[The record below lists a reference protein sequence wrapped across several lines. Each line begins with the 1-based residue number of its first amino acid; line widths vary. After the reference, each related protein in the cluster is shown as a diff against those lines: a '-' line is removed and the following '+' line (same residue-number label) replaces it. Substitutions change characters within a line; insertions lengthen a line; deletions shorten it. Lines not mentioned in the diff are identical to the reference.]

1 MRTLT
6 TAKTK
11 THTPTMTTMMMKT
24 MMKKMIPSSDTAST
38 AVFHPLSPHHLEIHT
53 PPLHHPRD
61 QEPMEY
67 RYHAMTVIHLFVL
80 LAIGVTNIKQIMKLE
95 SVIAVIP
102 FIVKL
107 VMKWTSVKIVER
119 LSVEDVALCAVV
131 SFVAVASVKTVQLHV
146 EGKTYTL
153 SNNVI

>member
-1 MRTLT
+1 
-6 TAKTK
+6 
-11 THTPTMTTMMMKT
+11 
-24 MMKKMIPSSDTAST
+24 
-38 AVFHPLSPHHLEIHT
+38 
-53 PPLHHPRD
+53 
-61 QEPMEY
+61 
-67 RYHAMTVIHLFVL
+67 MTVIHLFVL